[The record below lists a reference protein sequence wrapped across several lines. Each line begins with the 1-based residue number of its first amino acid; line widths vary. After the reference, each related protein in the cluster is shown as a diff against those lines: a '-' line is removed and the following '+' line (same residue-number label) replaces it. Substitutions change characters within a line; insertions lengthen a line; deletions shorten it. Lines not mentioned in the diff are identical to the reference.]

1 VILLGRLD
9 SARSDLPLALLAFG
23 FTRNLN
29 MIARRLF
36 AFSLGLFA
44 CCGIAFAQ
52 SADTTEYVLG
62 AGDLIKVSVYQV
74 PDLSAEVRISE
85 TGQITFPL
93 LGNVTVAGSTVTG
106 VQEKIAKALRDGGFV
121 LKPQV
126 IVSILQV
133 KSSQVS
139 ILGQI
144 SKPGR
149 YPIET
154 TTTKVS
160 EIIALAG
167 GILPT
172 GSDVVTLVGT
182 RNDKSVR
189 LEIDVPAILQF
200 GKSELDINVVNGDII
215 YVAVA
220 PTAYMYGEVQRP
232 GVFPLTRGM
241 SVLQALAQ
249 AGGLTPKGTERGMR
263 VHRRDAKG
271 VVQVL
276 DIKMSDLVESGDV
289 INVRESV
296 F

>member
-9 SARSDLPLALLAFG
+9 SARSDLPLAWLAFG
-23 FTRNLN
+23 LTRNLN

-52 SADTTEYVLG
+52 SVDTTEYVLG

-220 PTAYMYGEVQRP
+220 PTAYMYGEVQKP

-249 AGGLTPKGTERGMR
+249 AGGVTPKGTERGMR

-289 INVRESV
+289 IYVRESV

>member
-9 SARSDLPLALLAFG
+9 SARSDLPLAWLAFG
-23 FTRNLN
+23 LTRNLN

-52 SADTTEYVLG
+52 SVDTTEYVLG

-220 PTAYMYGEVQRP
+220 PTAYMYGEVQKP

-249 AGGLTPKGTERGMR
+249 SGGLTPKGTERGMR

-289 INVRESV
+289 IYVRESV

>member
-1 VILLGRLD
+1 M
-9 SARSDLPLALLAFG
+9 S
-23 FTRNLN
+23 

-36 AFSLGLFA
+36 TVALGFFA
-44 CCGIAFAQ
+44 CCGLSLAQ
-52 SADTTEYVLG
+52 PVDTSEYILG

-93 LGNVTVAGSTVTG
+93 VGNVTVAGSTVTG
-106 VQEKIAKALRDGGFV
+106 AQEKIAKALRDGGYV

-133 KSSQVS
+133 KSNQVS

-144 SKPGR
+144 GKPGR

-154 TTTKVS
+154 ATTKVS

-182 RNDKSVR
+182 RNEKAVR

-200 GKSELDINVVNGDII
+200 GKSELDVNVVNGDII

-289 INVRESV
+289 IYVRESV

>member
-1 VILLGRLD
+1 
-9 SARSDLPLALLAFG
+9 
-23 FTRNLN
+23 

-36 AFSLGLFA
+36 TVALGFFA
-44 CCGIAFAQ
+44 CCGFSLAQ
-52 SADTTEYVLG
+52 PVDTSEYILG

-93 LGNVTVAGSTVTG
+93 VGNVNVAGSTVTG
-106 VQEKIAKALRDGGFV
+106 AQEKIAKALRDGGYV

-133 KSSQVS
+133 KSNQVS

-144 SKPGR
+144 GKPGR

-154 TTTKVS
+154 ATTKVS

-182 RNDKSVR
+182 RNDKAVR

-200 GKSELDINVVNGDII
+200 GKSELDLNVVNGDII

-289 INVRESV
+289 IYVRESV